1 MDVVVDA
8 AMHLIEQDGAQAL
21 SMQALAKRLGTG
33 SATLYNYVGSRDELI
48 DLVLGQALSEL
59 PAIPQF
65 TRENW
70 SEELVDYLVAN
81 FREGIARPALLE
93 LWHQRPSIHL
103 GAATRTQQELA
114 LLESLGFT
122 PERAAEVFRI
132 LATQL
137 VGHIGIAAALAQRP
151 ETAIAAEGSKLRAA
165 QQHLDLLGEERIYES
180 AVRALVDSLVR
191 EVEGDRVVSSE

>member
-1 MDVVVDA
+1 MR
-8 AMHLIEQDGAQAL
+8 LIEEDGVQAL
-21 SMQALAKRLGTG
+21 SMHALARRLGTG

-48 DLVLGQALSEL
+48 DLVLGRALSQL
-59 PAIPQF
+59 PAIPLF

-70 SEELVDYLVAN
+70 SEELVAYLVAS
-81 FREGIARPALLE
+81 FREGLARPALLQ

-103 GAATRTQQELA
+103 GAATRAQQELG

-137 VGHIGIAAALAQRP
+137 VGHIGVAAVVAQRP
-151 ETAIAAEGSKLRAA
+151 ETAIAAGGSRLRAA

>member
-1 MDVVVDA
+1 MDA
-8 AMHLIEQDGAQAL
+8 AMRVIEEDGVQAL

-48 DLVLGQALSEL
+48 DLVLGRALSEL
-59 PAIPQF
+59 PAMPRF

-70 SEELVDYLVAN
+70 SEQLVAYLVAS
-81 FREGIARPALLE
+81 FREGIARPALLQ

-103 GAATRTQQELA
+103 GAATRAQQELG

-137 VGHIGIAAALAQRP
+137 AGHIGIAAARAQRP
-151 ETAIAAEGSKLRAA
+151 ETAVAAEGTRLRAA
-165 QQHLDLLGEERIYES
+165 QQHLDQLGEERIYES
-180 AVRALVDSLVR
+180 AVRGLVASLAR
-191 EVEGDRVVSSE
+191 EVEGDQVVSA

>member
-8 AMHLIEQDGAQAL
+8 AIRLIEEDGVHAL
-21 SMQALAKRLGTG
+21 SMQSLAKRLGTG

-48 DLVLGQALSEL
+48 DLVLGRALSDL
-59 PAIPQF
+59 PAIPRF
-65 TRENW
+65 TREDW
-70 SEELVDYLVAN
+70 PEQLVDYLVAN
-81 FREGIARPALLE
+81 FREGIARPAVLQ
-93 LWHQRPSIHL
+93 LWHQRPSIHV
-103 GAATRTQQELA
+103 GAATRTQQELG

-151 ETAIAAEGSKLRAA
+151 ATAVAEDGTRLRAA
-165 QQHLDLLGEERIYES
+165 QEHLDRLGEERIYES
-180 AVRALVDSLVR
+180 AVRGLVASFVR
-191 EVEGDRVVSSE
+191 EVEGDRVGSE